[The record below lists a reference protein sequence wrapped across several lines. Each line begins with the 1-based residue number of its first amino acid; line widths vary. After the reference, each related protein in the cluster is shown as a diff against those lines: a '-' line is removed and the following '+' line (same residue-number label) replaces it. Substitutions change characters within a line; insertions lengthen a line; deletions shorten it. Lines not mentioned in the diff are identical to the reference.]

1 MIIDFPELNVNKIRG
16 KFVVKREPKR
26 FITWCLT
33 LGLIVALTLGGAAC
47 STKSAATFTPAETL
61 SNIIVTPA
69 STASLVVGSSEQF
82 TAKGTYSDGSTVDIS
97 SQVTWSCSN
106 DTLATIN
113 SNGLTTGDAS
123 GTANITAALS
133 GIVSPPVS
141 LTVISLSSITVTPVH
156 PANLLV
162 GSSLHFTAEGTYSDG
177 STADISS
184 KVTWASSDPTI
195 VVISSDGIVT
205 GAAAGLTNI
214 TASMLG
220 INSPAI
226 PLTMKL
232 LSSIAI
238 LPASSINLTTGSTL
252 QLTAI
257 GTYSDGSTLDIS
269 SQVSWFNDAT
279 KVVSISST
287 GLATGLAAGNAN
299 IRATLHGV
307 TSSYIY
313 VTVGS

>member
-1 MIIDFPELNVNKIRG
+1 
-16 KFVVKREPKR
+16 
-26 FITWCLT
+26 
-33 LGLIVALTLGGAAC
+33 
-47 STKSAATFTPAETL
+47 
-61 SNIIVTPA
+61 
-69 STASLVVGSSEQF
+69 
-82 TAKGTYSDGSTVDIS
+82 
-97 SQVTWSCSN
+97 
-106 DTLATIN
+106 
-113 SNGLTTGDAS
+113 
-123 GTANITAALS
+123 
-133 GIVSPPVS
+133 
-141 LTVISLSSITVTPVH
+141 
-156 PANLLV
+156 
-162 GSSLHFTAEGTYSDG
+162 
-177 STADISS
+177 
-184 KVTWASSDPTI
+184 
-195 VVISSDGIVT
+195 
-205 GAAAGLTNI
+205 
-214 TASMLG
+214 
-220 INSPAI
+220 
-226 PLTMKL
+226 LTMKL

>member
-1 MIIDFPELNVNKIRG
+1 MKKIRG
-16 KFVVKREPKR
+16 RFVVKREQKR

-33 LGLIVALTLGGAAC
+33 LGLIVALTLGGTAC
-47 STKSAATFTPAETL
+47 SAKVTTITTPAKTL
-61 SNIIVTPA
+61 FQITITPA

-82 TAKGTYSDGSTVDIS
+82 TAKGTYSDGSTVDIT
-97 SQVTWSCSN
+97 SQVIWSCSN
-106 DTLATIN
+106 DTFATIN
-113 SNGLTTGDAS
+113 PNGLTTADAS
-123 GTANITAALS
+123 GTANITASLT

-141 LTVISLSSITVTPVH
+141 LTVISLSSITITPAH
-156 PANLLV
+156 PANLMV

-184 KVTWASSDPTI
+184 QVTWSSSDLAA

-205 GAAAGLTNI
+205 GAAAGPTNI
-214 TASMLG
+214 TASVLG
-220 INSPAI
+220 ITSPAI
-226 PLTMKL
+226 SLTVKL

-238 LPASSINLTTGSTL
+238 LPASSINLTTGSTQ

-269 SQVSWFNDAT
+269 SQVTWVNDAT
-279 KVVSISST
+279 GVVAISST

-299 IRATLHGV
+299 IRVTLHGV
-307 TSSYIY
+307 TSPYVY
-313 VTVGS
+313 VTVAS